1 MSNFVCSPF
10 AAGNC
15 SMNSSIVA
23 WGVCRFARKEQGV
36 LNRLGQFLFHATA
49 SNFSV
54 AIGSAGEWI
63 ALPIVTVGM
72 LQQGLEFLDT
82 YSQQTMQSLDCSLRN
97 E

>member
-23 WGVCRFARKEQGV
+23 CGVCRFARKEQGV
-36 LNRLGQFLFHATA
+36 LNRLGQFLFHATP

-54 AIGSAGEWI
+54 ALGSAGECI
-63 ALPIVTVGM
+63 ALPLVEVGM
-72 LQQGLEFLDT
+72 LQQGFEFLDT
-82 YSQQTMQSLDCSLRN
+82 YSQQTMETFDFSLQH